1 MLLLIVLTNKIL
13 KQLENRLIK
22 TAKGDEFHAEYDD
35 VLSLN
40 RKDFD
45 DNRFQ
50 VQLETLSEYR
60 KEFGVI
66 SVCTIAKFLK
76 NLKVRSYLT
85 EVSKLNI

>member
-22 TAKGDEFHAEYDD
+22 TAKGDEFHD

-45 DNRFQ
+45 DNRFR

-66 SVCTIAKFLK
+66 SVCTIAEFLK